1 MSESSPLIIH
11 SSHFSPAQILSNLQ
25 KLFQAKGI
33 TIFAI
38 IDHSRQAHKAGLDLP
53 EEQLVIF
60 GDPKTGTY
68 LMQENPA
75 IGIELPLKILLWQDS
90 QGVTHIAYKDP
101 QSLAEAYGIKKNAA
115 ILEKMKKAL
124 DAMIEQIKNEA

>member
-11 SSHFSPAQILSNLQ
+11 SIHLSPAQILSNLQ

-90 QGVTHIAYKDP
+90 QGVAHLAYKDP
-101 QSLAEAYGIKKNAA
+101 LLLAEMYGIKKNVA
-115 ILEKMKKAL
+115 ILEKMKEAL
-124 DAMIEQIKNEA
+124 DALIEHLKK